1 MEHLSKGTAD
11 LDSFAILGLERLIYI
26 RPITVNGR
34 RVHIIHAADGTPLS
48 IITDREVAL
57 ATIRQYE
64 MDPVSVH

>member
-1 MEHLSKGTAD
+1 MDLLSKSSLST
-11 LDSFAILGLERLIYI
+11 DSFAVLGMESLVYI
-26 RPITVNGR
+26 RPVTVNGR

-57 ATIRQYE
+57 ATIRQHE